1 MASNDHVERR
11 ATAPSVQHSFALR
24 LARQPSGIAYRR
36 PPTAASWRSFR
47 YRYRLV
53 LAVESVAL
61 AATANAYSRPRAA
74 LGDRPLQSNE
84 IANFPINE
92 HWRRCTIEESIPC
105 GTMMPAP

>member
-36 PPTAASWRSFR
+36 PPTAASWRSFQ

-53 LAVESVAL
+53 LAVEPVAL
-61 AATANAYSRPRAA
+61 AATANAYSRPDPDLR
-74 LGDRPLQSNE
+74 DRQLPRNE
-84 IANFPINE
+84 IADPSHYPFLL
-92 HWRRCTIEESIPC
+92 S
-105 GTMMPAP
+105 